1 MSKTQNKRYKS
12 SKSRTRKNGGAV
24 LASGGFGC
32 VFSPALLC
40 KGQTKRK
47 RNMVSKLMT
56 ERHAL
61 EEYRDISKIRDRLKS
76 IPNYKD
82 FFLVDDISVCTPK
95 PLAASDLSN
104 FKNKCTALPK
114 DDITVDNINDS
125 LDRLLSLNIPNGG
138 IDIDDYIFKNGAFN
152 KLLNL
157 NTKLI
162 NLLNNGIL
170 PMNKHNIYHCDIKG
184 TNILIDPSL
193 KTRLID
199 WGLCAQYKP
208 FEQDTIPNTWYNR
221 PLQYNVPFSVILFT
235 NTFKEKY
242 KGFIAS
248 GGKSERNELRIFVWD
263 YIQEWKKIRGIGH
276 YRVINDIMYM
286 LFSNDLKIN
295 QSLKW
300 NLVEKK
306 YTIPYIVN
314 YLVEVL
320 IHYKQTNSDIDY
332 DFKPYLNEVF
342 VNIVDIWGFLSTY
355 TTIIEVLF
363 NNYNVLNENE
373 VKLFNLIKKIL
384 VEYMYRPRIKPIDI
398 SNLTNELSN
407 LNTIFIKGF
416 NFNNKK
422 LIYEPVNV
430 SSKISYKR
438 KNKKARRAQ
447 PLLLLSKKSKSLI
460 NEVAKNYM

>member
-12 SKSRTRKNGGAV
+12 SKSKTRKNGGAV

-47 RNMVSKLMT
+47 RHTISKLMT

-242 KGFIAS
+242 KDFIAS
-248 GGKSERNELRIFVWD
+248 GGKFERNELRIFVWD

-300 NLVEKK
+300 NVIEKK

-320 IHYKQTNSDIDY
+320 IHYKQTNSDVGY

-384 VEYMYRPRIKPIDI
+384 IEYMYRPRIKPIDI
-398 SNLTNELSN
+398 NSLTNELAN
-407 LNTIFIKGF
+407 LNTIFVKGF

-430 SSKISYKR
+430 SSKMSYKR